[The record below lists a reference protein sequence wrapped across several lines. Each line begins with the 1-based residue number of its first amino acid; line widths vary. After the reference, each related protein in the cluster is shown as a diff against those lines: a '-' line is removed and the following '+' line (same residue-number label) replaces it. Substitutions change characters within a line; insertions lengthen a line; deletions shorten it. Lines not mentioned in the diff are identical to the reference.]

1 MRKIRRIKS
10 KTKKT
15 VSGVKKS
22 RAIKPKEKTKAF
34 AFPALKKETFSSEEV
49 IIEKQKFSPTQASS
63 EVVPGFREELPL
75 CYGRDMIALQVRDP
89 RWLYAYW
96 ELRHSTIDS
105 LRNKLGEKFH
115 NARLILRVYDVSLI
129 IFDGNNAHSF
139 FDVDI
144 NGRLGNWYI
153 EAAPGKSWCVDLG
166 FKLRDGS
173 FLKLLRSNTVH
184 TPSEGPSWITDEEW
198 MVADDD
204 FARLYG
210 MGFGF
215 GKSSPVGKN
224 WQKRLKKMLISR
236 DISSRRVS
244 SPRPS

>member
-1 MRKIRRIKS
+1 MRKIRKTKI

-15 VSGVKKS
+15 VSKAKKS
-22 RAIKPKEKTKAF
+22 RVRKPKEKIKAY
-34 AFPALKKETFSSEEV
+34 APPSPKKEIFSSEEV
-49 IIEKQKFSPTQASS
+49 IIERQKFFHPQESS
-63 EVVPGFREELPL
+63 AAAQGARQELPL
-75 CYGRDMIALQVRDP
+75 CYDRDMIALQVRDP
-89 RWLYAYW
+89 RWLYSYW
-96 ELRHSTIDS
+96 ELRHSTVER
-105 LRNKLGEKFH
+105 LKNELKERFH

-129 IFDGNNAHSF
+129 IFDGSNAHSF

-144 NGRLGNWYI
+144 NGLCGSWYI
-153 EAAPGKSWCVDLG
+153 EAAPDKSWCVDLG

-184 TPSEGPSWITDEEW
+184 TPSEGPSCITDEEW
-198 MVADDD
+198 MVADND

-215 GKSSPVGKN
+215 GKSSPIGKN
-224 WQKRLKKMLISR
+224 WQKRIKKMLISR

-244 SPRPS
+244 S